1 MIRKTLAISCAAFA
15 PVASAAAGDEIA
27 DTIESALKAYQY
39 GDIQYALEELA
50 YAKQKLNLMNAEV
63 LSQFLPSATAG
74 WSRQVDTDFSKT
86 LGGVDGGARNEGGG
100 ENLKITLLADNPMV
114 ASMDGLFGG
123 ADFFVGKMVRIGREK
138 FIEPDNG

>member
-1 MIRKTLAISCAAFA
+1 
-15 PVASAAAGDEIA
+15 
-27 DTIESALKAYQY
+27 
-39 GDIQYALEELA
+39 
-50 YAKQKLNLMNAEV
+50 MNAEG

-123 ADFFVGKMVRIGREK
+123 AVFCGEDGADRPREVYRA
-138 FIEPDNG
+138 GQRLVHWAH